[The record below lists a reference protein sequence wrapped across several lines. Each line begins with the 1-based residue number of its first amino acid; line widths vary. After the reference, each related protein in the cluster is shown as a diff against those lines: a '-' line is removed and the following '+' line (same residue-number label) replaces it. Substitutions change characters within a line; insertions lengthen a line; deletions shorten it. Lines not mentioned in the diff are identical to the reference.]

1 MSIQICDF
9 PKWKYNSRFFKMFD
23 QSFIV
28 YCINNH
34 HISIIIWDLYSFYI
48 ATLDV
53 CFVGEYFKNASN
65 NNQS

>member
-1 MSIQICDF
+1 
-9 PKWKYNSRFFKMFD
+9 MFD